1 MIKSWFLIR
10 NNGGQKAVD
19 NIFNVLKE
27 EKKIKGE
34 YYIHEN
40 YLLKWRWNK
49 EITR

>member
-1 MIKSWFLIR
+1 MILEQINVWYHHHYIYR

-40 YLLKWRWNK
+40 YLLK
-49 EITR
+49 